1 MITQHAT
8 LSSACASGQQGIVEL
23 LCSLEETDL
32 DALDSDGTSP
42 LCAAVTWDFE
52 GIVRVLIDAGCD
64 VNVKNHGTS
73 TTALHVAAINENG
86 KMAHMLLQAGADPTL
101 QDVFGRA
108 QNLDDECTVRIFF
121 RNVTTADPEPYLEA
135 QMAALLAFWAPQLE
149 GHRWSRRALA
159 LAVTIQYAQSI
170 LGSPRLC
177 QSCCT
182 AQHCEI
188 GVKSVRDRCRVLLF
202 LLIFWHCHPM

>member
-1 MITQHAT
+1 MTAFPFSVM
-8 LSSACASGQQGIVEL
+8 LSGGAVAMDFAQYE
-23 LCSLEETDL
+23 
-32 DALDSDGTSP
+32 DADD
-42 LCAAVTWDFE
+42 
-52 GIVRVLIDAGCD
+52 
-64 VNVKNHGTS
+64 
-73 TTALHVAAINENG
+73 
-86 KMAHMLLQAGADPTL
+86 L

-121 RNVTTADPEPYLEA
+121 RNVTTPDPEPYLEA

-188 GVKSVRDRCRVLLF
+188 GVKSV
-202 LLIFWHCHPM
+202 